1 MCLSGI
7 SWFGSEC
14 STVTEKTLSP
24 IGEMILALIELSLPV
39 TASLVALVS
48 EGVRNWFIALNKT
61 VSDI

>member
-24 IGEMILALIELSLPV
+24 IGEITLAFIELSFSV
-39 TASLVALVS
+39 TASLVVLVS
-48 EGVRNWFIALNKT
+48 EGVRNWFIALNKI

>member
-7 SWFGSEC
+7 SWLGSEC
-14 STVTEKTLSP
+14 STVTENTLSP
-24 IGEMILALIELSLPV
+24 IGEISLALIDLNLSV

-48 EGVRNWFIALNKT
+48 EGVRNWFMALNKT